1 MKDKGGGNSGNTK
14 QKTKQKA
21 ANIFQG
27 RLMYITG
34 WLPDVLPDFK
44 EEKKLLQVLL
54 NSLEAANILNQMPPF
69 TEGTAPV
76 SSMERSES
84 SLKMY
89 DKICDV
95 FFNLSLCTLSMI
107 QCVVGSV
114 GTQKVLYSHL
124 ARKVN

>member
-27 RLMYITG
+27 RLMYIPG
-34 WLPDVLPDFK
+34 WLPDFK
-44 EEKKLLQVLL
+44 EEKKLLQVSL
-54 NSLEAANILNQMPPF
+54 NSLEAANILNQTPPF

-89 DKICDV
+89 DKMCNV
-95 FFNLSLCTLSMI
+95 FFNLSWCALSMI

-114 GTQKVLYSHL
+114 GTQKELYSNL
-124 ARKVN
+124 AQKVN